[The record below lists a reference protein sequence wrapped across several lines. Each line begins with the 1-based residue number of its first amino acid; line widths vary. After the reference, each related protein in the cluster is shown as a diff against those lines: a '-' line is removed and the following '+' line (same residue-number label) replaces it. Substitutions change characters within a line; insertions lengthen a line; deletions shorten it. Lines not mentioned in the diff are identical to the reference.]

1 MKPSNKPSRED
12 EHEAVIHDLRQE
24 LAARIAEADWL
35 KARYE
40 AELRAAFAARPA
52 ATAATTVSGTE
63 TGSDQGSD
71 AETVKRLQAELDR
84 ALAAEARYL
93 DRIDELKDQVQRLA
107 KGGPGS

>member
-12 EHEAVIHDLRQE
+12 DHEAVVRDLRQE
-24 LAARIAEADWL
+24 LAARVAEADWL

-52 ATAATTVSGTE
+52 PTRTPIVAGTDAR
-63 TGSDQGSD
+63 SDQGSD
-71 AETVKRLQAELDR
+71 AEAVKRLQADLDR

-107 KGGPGS
+107 KGGSGS